1 METAKSPIVLF
12 DVSSWA
18 DSDRSSVIM
27 LVDVL
32 VGVLELAAFDIGAI
46 VEELLLN
53 GNFCM
58 GS

>member
-1 METAKSPIVLF
+1 
-12 DVSSWA
+12 
-18 DSDRSSVIM
+18 M